1 MNDSSRTILAASF
14 TTIDGGSRGAAS
26 VGGAFPDRV
35 GNTAVL
41 VVRDDGKVKFIESKD
56 WGAGRGAL
64 LGGAI
69 GIIGGPIGI
78 LAGGS
83 IGALT
88 SKLRDSGFKNSQ
100 LETLGKSM
108 QPGSSAAVIEISAG
122 RRAPG
127 RADPEGAERDPD
139 RHRGD
144 RFERRRAL
152 RGRGRAGAG
161 HRGRVGGDD
170 LT

>member
-1 MNDSSRTILAASF
+1 MADSTRTILAASF

-41 VVRDDGKVKFIESKD
+41 VVRDDGKVKFVESKD

-108 QPGSSAAVIEISAG
+108 QPGSSAAVIEISQDAVPQAQQILKVLNATQIVTEAIDSSVAELFDG
-122 RRAPG
+122 EAAP
-127 RADPEGAERDPD
+127 APETEVAS
-139 RHRGD
+139 
-144 RFERRRAL
+144 A
-152 RGRGRAGAG
+152 A
-161 HRGRVGGDD
+161 
-170 LT
+170 TT

>member
-1 MNDSSRTILAASF
+1 MDDSTRMILAASF
-14 TTIDGGSRGAAS
+14 TSIDGGTRGAAS

-78 LAGGS
+78 LAGGG

-100 LETLGKSM
+100 LESLGKSM
-108 QPGSSAAVIEISAG
+108 RPGSSAAVIEISQDAASQAEAILKVLNASQIVTEPIHSSVAALFEG
-122 RRAPG
+122 EAAP
-127 RADPEGAERDPD
+127 APETEVASAA
-139 RHRGD
+139 H
-144 RFERRRAL
+144 
-152 RGRGRAGAG
+152 
-161 HRGRVGGDD
+161 
-170 LT
+170 

>member
-1 MNDSSRTILAASF
+1 MADSNRKILAASF
-14 TTIDGGSRGAAS
+14 STPDGGTRGAAS

-41 VVRDDGKVKFIESKD
+41 LVRADGGVKFIESKD

-69 GIIGGPIGI
+69 GIIGGPIGM

-100 LETLGKSM
+100 LEALGKSM
-108 QPGSSAAVIEISAG
+108 QPSSSAAVIEISEDAVPQAEQILKVLG
-122 RRAPG
+122 ATQIVTEAIDSSVAALFEGEAAP
-127 RADPEGAERDPD
+127 APETEVAS
-139 RHRGD
+139 
-144 RFERRRAL
+144 A
-152 RGRGRAGAG
+152 A
-161 HRGRVGGDD
+161 
-170 LT
+170 TS

>member
-1 MNDSSRTILAASF
+1 MGEMCAKASIFTSGPILMPSSKRRSRLTGSQRNGGHMADSTRMILAASF
-14 TTIDGGSRGAAS
+14 TTIDGGTRGAAS

-69 GIIGGPIGI
+69 GVIGGPIGV

-83 IGALT
+83 IGALL
-88 SKLRDSGFKNSQ
+88 SQLRDSGFKNDPPPPTRQ
-100 LETLGKSM
+100 TPPPENPTVRGGVAGGAVRTAEHALE
-108 QPGSSAAVIEISAG
+108 P
-122 RRAPG
+122 
-127 RADPEGAERDPD
+127 
-139 RHRGD
+139 
-144 RFERRRAL
+144 
-152 RGRGRAGAG
+152 
-161 HRGRVGGDD
+161 
-170 LT
+170 

>member
-1 MNDSSRTILAASF
+1 MADSTRTILAASF
-14 TTIDGGSRGAAS
+14 STPDGGTRGAAS

-41 VVRDDGKVKFIESKD
+41 VVREDGKVKFVESKD

-69 GIIGGPIGI
+69 GIIGGPIGM

-100 LETLGKSM
+100 LETLGQSM
-108 QPGSSAAVIEISAG
+108 QPGSSATVIEISQDAVPQAEAILKVLNAAQIVTEPIDSSVAALFEG
-122 RRAPG
+122 EAAP
-127 RADPEGAERDPD
+127 APETEIAS
-139 RHRGD
+139 
-144 RFERRRAL
+144 A
-152 RGRGRAGAG
+152 AN
-161 HRGRVGGDD
+161 
-170 LT
+170 